1 MILAAAYLGD
11 LIHLPLLSFAGC
23 VFCLPSKVIYERSF
37 VCCCQFL
44 HFSVCLLALLLVPF
58 FKLLGIGLNELF
70 LQVSPSFCWDSFLLP
85 FSCTQASFTSLEECC
100 FHFLLIDGH
109 FFLIRMRVVLQ
120 ICQGLK
126 LFLQMQN
133 KGTSNFRVLYFLHV
147 KPLLSGSFI
156 PCFPQLHSQF
166 CHNHIVITANVSSPL
181 LSDLHKWPLPGTV
194 DHEVVYLFFIPFVGR
209 LPCQLVDIFVWKE
222 CSSDEEV
229 VNCAEFHQ
237 PLSILINGTTALSS
251 YGSLVVGVISSNLC
265 IHVPHHNVHV
275 MPWYFF

>member
-85 FSCTQASFTSLEECC
+85 FSCTQASFTSL
-100 FHFLLIDGH
+100 
-109 FFLIRMRVVLQ
+109 IRMRVVLQ

-133 KGTSNFRVLYFLHV
+133 KGTCNFRVLYFLHV
-147 KPLLSGSFI
+147 KPLLSGSFT

-166 CHNHIVITANVSSPL
+166 CHNHIVITANVSSLL
-181 LSDLHKWPLPGTV
+181 LSD
-194 DHEVVYLFFIPFVGR
+194 VY
-209 LPCQLVDIFVWKE
+209 K
-222 CSSDEEV
+222 
-229 VNCAEFHQ
+229 
-237 PLSILINGTTALSS
+237 
-251 YGSLVVGVISSNLC
+251 
-265 IHVPHHNVHV
+265 
-275 MPWYFF
+275 

>member
-1 MILAAAYLGD
+1 MILAAAYLCD

-23 VFCLPSKVIYERSF
+23 IFCLPSKVIYERSF

-100 FHFLLIDGH
+100 FHFLLLDGH

-181 LSDLHKWPLPGTV
+181 LSDLHK
-194 DHEVVYLFFIPFVGR
+194 
-209 LPCQLVDIFVWKE
+209 
-222 CSSDEEV
+222 
-229 VNCAEFHQ
+229 
-237 PLSILINGTTALSS
+237 
-251 YGSLVVGVISSNLC
+251 
-265 IHVPHHNVHV
+265 
-275 MPWYFF
+275 